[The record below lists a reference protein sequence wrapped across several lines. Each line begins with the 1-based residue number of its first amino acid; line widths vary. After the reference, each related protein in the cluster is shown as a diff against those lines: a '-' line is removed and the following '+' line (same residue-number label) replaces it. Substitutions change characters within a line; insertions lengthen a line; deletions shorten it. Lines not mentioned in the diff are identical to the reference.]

1 MDSSS
6 NLEFIEDLSK
16 QCEKYIESDKKLIE
30 MIKTEKSEKEWKE
43 NYHVIDHDW
52 VIKWKDLV
60 SFDSLVK
67 ENYDQNYNNIFNYI
81 KTKNIQ
87 INKIDKLNNQS
98 IYYVDNDKYLVNPM
112 KTYDIIT
119 DDVYRLLDKNN
130 ENSKFNGK
138 VSILKGNKKIIVR
151 FDENNY
157 LVKYLANDED
167 NLFGEFVIE
176 FPPQN
181 EYKNNILND
190 LAVDNINKWM
200 KEIEIKYSSIQ
211 FTIDKYKNKSTKFNI
226 KQKTNNNYI
235 ENTSF
240 IDSLIK
246 SNFSF
251 SYSSSFM
258 SSNELSKYFDDISN
272 YRYIQKIEQTSN
284 VCSVMRCFSF
294 IEPFAEYFMGNIKS
308 FRIFG
313 RFQSKSFLNL
323 IRDFFLNLW
332 SNEKTPYGPRDL
344 ISYIKDKEILNIK
357 DEQDPFIFL
366 NYFIDFINKELN
378 NYDVQLKFNFNNIA
392 DELRK
397 ESFYGDLVEII
408 KNNNSIVSKYFFGL
422 MLEKYKCDNCSKNF
436 EKVKELKIIDIE
448 YREIMKYF
456 NDSSGISVVKID
468 IDDFLDY
475 YFLRKEIDNI
485 PKISEPCP
493 HCKKNAKIVKKEMLE
508 YPPYL
513 LIRLNR
519 GEFEEKKG
527 FVNNIDIPDINI
539 NYEIIKYINTFCSNK
554 IKKYNNIMFEY
565 ELICLI
571 NYINIDKI
579 RFSSI
584 CKFISNVN
592 KNIWISFL
600 CNSAPKQLSHSYK
613 NDISKPYILFYKLNK
628 K

>member
-16 QCEKYIESDKKLIE
+16 QCEKYIESDRKLME
-30 MIKTEKSEKEWKE
+30 MITTEKSEKEWKE

-67 ENYDQNYNNIFNYI
+67 ENYDQNYNNIINYI

-138 VSILKGNKKIIVR
+138 VSILKGNKKIIIR

-157 LVKYLANDED
+157 LVKYLANEKD
-167 NLFGEFVIE
+167 NLFREFVIE

-240 IDSLIK
+240 IDSLIN

-475 YFLRKEIDNI
+475 YFLRKEIDNMS
-485 PKISEPCP
+485 KISEPCP
-493 HCKKNAKIVKKEMLE
+493 NCKKNAKIVKKEMLE